1 MKIKRKSYTILFAV
15 SVVLAI
21 SISIAVKLP
30 FSFGTVVFGALLVFS
45 GISYAVY
52 LFYIIERRKYKT
64 QKSAEFLSSEQAG
77 EHIEKLQ
84 DYISEQEKNTQALR
98 EKKEQFKYEA
108 FHDSLTRMPN
118 RRQFIEKLR
127 SHLKQCKGDPKFGF
141 TVLSLDLNRFKT
153 INDSLG
159 HSLGDVLIAKVA
171 ERISHSIR
179 KKDSAARFGGDE
191 FGIIIND
198 VWEEDDVLAF
208 VELIIRGLAE
218 PFEIESRKVYT
229 SVSVG
234 IAVSDSA
241 YEQAED
247 LLRDAD
253 IAMYHAKNSE
263 KEYVAFDREMHTK
276 AVTLLDVETDLR
288 HAIEEDQF
296 VTFYQPIVDLKT
308 MDLFGFE
315 ALIRWNHPTRGL
327 VPPDDFIPV
336 SEVTNLIVPITLWI
350 LRKSCEQMVEWQR
363 KYPKHAGMV
372 ISVNLSGKHF
382 AQHDLVKQVKEIL
395 NETGLAPTCLK
406 LELTESAVMEN
417 AETTIF
423 LLKRLRELGVQIS
436 IDDFGT
442 GYSSLS
448 YLHRFPIN
456 TLKVDRSFVG
466 EMEKASEKG
475 EIVRTII
482 SLSKTLGFS
491 VIAEGIETVHQLH
504 QLRILDCEYGQGYL
518 FSRPVPASEAEELL
532 RATPDWVHP
541 MPSYEQT
548 SLWQ

>member
-1 MKIKRKSYTILFAV
+1 MFA
-15 SVVLAI
+15 S
-21 SISIAVKLP
+21 
-30 FSFGTVVFGALLVFS
+30 LLVFS
-45 GISYAVY
+45 GLSYIGY
-52 LFYIIERRKYKT
+52 LFYVLEYRKYRT
-64 QKSAEFLSSEQAG
+64 LKSAEFLSAEQAG

-84 DYISEQEKNTQALR
+84 DYISKQDRNTRALR
-98 EKKEQFKYEA
+98 ERKEQFEYEA

-118 RRQFIEKLR
+118 RRQFIGKLQ
-127 SHLKQCKGDPKFGF
+127 SYLKQSKSDPKFGF
-141 TVLSLDLNRFKT
+141 TVLSLYLNRFKT

-191 FGIIIND
+191 FGIILND
-198 VWEEDDVLAF
+198 VWKEDDVLAF

-218 PFEIESRKVYT
+218 PFDIESRKVYT

-234 IAVSDSA
+234 IAVSDSE
-241 YEQAED
+241 YEKAED

-288 HAIEEDQF
+288 NAIAEGQF
-296 VTFYQPIVDLKT
+296 VTFYQPIVDIKT
-308 MDLFGFE
+308 MQLFGFE
-315 ALIRWNHPTRGL
+315 ALIRWNHPKRGL

-350 LRKSCEQMVEWQR
+350 LRRSCEQMVEWQR
-363 KYPKHAGMV
+363 KYPKHERMI
-372 ISVNLSGKHF
+372 ISINLSGKHF
-382 AQHDLVKQVKEIL
+382 AQHDLVRQVKQIL
-395 NETGLAPTCLK
+395 KETGLEPTRLK

-417 AETTIF
+417 AETAIF

-466 EMEKASEKG
+466 EMVKASEKG

-482 SLSKTLGFS
+482 SLSKTLGLS

-518 FSRPVPASEAEELL
+518 FSRPIAAAAAEELL
-532 RATPDWVHP
+532 RETPDWVHP
-541 MPSYEQT
+541 TPGYEQT
-548 SLWQ
+548 TLWQ